1 MSEAWGK
8 ELACLAI
15 HMALCVEERVGGLIA
30 LGGGGGGGGSCV
42 KKLFL
47 RVFVVKCIA
56 LTDYTVPNS

>member
-30 LGGGGGGGGSCV
+30 LEVGGGGGGHVLRSCFSECLLLNV
-42 KKLFL
+42 
-47 RVFVVKCIA
+47 
-56 LTDYTVPNS
+56 